1 MALNCG
7 ISLLWLS
14 NPLKKMAPHHKLLI
28 SSDASTMYV
37 EETGILL

>member
-14 NPLKKMAPHHKLLI
+14 NPLKKWPHIINFLSVQMQAPC
-28 SSDASTMYV
+28 M
-37 EETGILL
+37 

>member
-14 NPLKKMAPHHKLLI
+14 NPLKK
-28 SSDASTMYV
+28 
-37 EETGILL
+37 